1 MHPNLQIFLEKG
13 LKVRTTILIIVYKNL
28 YYVIVDT
35 IELVA

>member
-1 MHPNLQIFLEKG
+1 MYPNLQIFLEKG
-13 LKVRTTILIIVYKNL
+13 LKPRKASLIIVYKNL

>member
-13 LKVRTTILIIVYKNL
+13 LKVRTTFLIIVYKNL